1 MIAIAIDGPA
11 GAGKSSVAKA
21 LAQRLGCIYLD
32 TGAMYRAVGYKAL
45 RKGAD
50 PASAA
55 QVLPFLADTLV
66 DVAYEGGQ
74 QRIFLDGEDVSDRIR
89 TAEIGMAASAVSAIP
104 QVRERLVEMQRQIA
118 EGKSVVMDGRDIG
131 TVVLPNAEYKFFVTA
146 SPRERALR
154 RYRELN
160 QRGILDRTLEQLE
173 EEIVKR
179 DYDDSHREHSPLK
192 QAPDALL
199 VDTTGMGLEEVI
211 EYLLQIIREG
221 RKG

>member
-1 MIAIAIDGPA
+1 MVAIAIDGPA

-21 LAQRLGCIYLD
+21 VAQRLGCIYLD

-45 RKGAD
+45 REGKD
-50 PASAA
+50 PSDAL
-55 QVLPFLADTLV
+55 QVLSFLADTSL
-66 DVAYEGGQ
+66 DITYEGNQ
-74 QRIFLDGEDVSDRIR
+74 QKIILDGEDVSGKIR

-104 QVRERLVEMQRQIA
+104 QVRERLVEMQRKIA
-118 EGKSVVMDGRDIG
+118 AGKSVVMDGRDIG
-131 TVVLPNAEYKFFVTA
+131 TVVLPDAEYKFFVTA

-154 RYRELN
+154 RFRELEKK
-160 QRGILDRTLEQLE
+160 GILDRTLEQLE

-192 QAPDALL
+192 QAEDALL
-199 VDTTGMGLEEVI
+199 VDTTSMSLEEVI
-211 EYLLQIIREG
+211 EYLLRIIREG

>member
-1 MIAIAIDGPA
+1 MVAIAIDGPA

-21 LAQRLGCIYLD
+21 VEQRLGCIYLD

-45 RKGAD
+45 REGKD
-50 PASAA
+50 PSDAL
-55 QVLPFLADTLV
+55 QVLSFLADTSL
-66 DVAYEGGQ
+66 DITYEGNQ
-74 QRIFLDGEDVSDRIR
+74 QKIILDGEDVSGKIR

-104 QVRERLVEMQRQIA
+104 QVRERLVEMQRKIA
-118 EGKSVVMDGRDIG
+118 AGKSVVMDGRDIG
-131 TVVLPNAEYKFFVTA
+131 TVVLPDAEYKFFVTA

-154 RYRELN
+154 RFRELEKK
-160 QRGILDRTLEQLE
+160 GILDRTLEQLE

-192 QAPDALL
+192 QAEDALL
-199 VDTTGMGLEEVI
+199 VDTTSMSLEEVI
-211 EYLLQIIREG
+211 EYLLRIIREG